1 MPQTSVKAA
10 GRVLEG
16 AEGPAGGRGYR
27 GAQTERDQRFCENRN
42 SAPEIIV
49 KRYVW

>member
-27 GAQTERDQRFCENRN
+27 GGADRER
-42 SAPEIIV
+42 SKV
-49 KRYVW
+49 L